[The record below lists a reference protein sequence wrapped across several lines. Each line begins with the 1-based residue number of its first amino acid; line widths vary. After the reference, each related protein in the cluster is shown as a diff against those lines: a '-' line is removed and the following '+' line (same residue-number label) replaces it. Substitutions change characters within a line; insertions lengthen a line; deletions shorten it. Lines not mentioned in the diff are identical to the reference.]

1 MDIPVHKK
9 KIAFLIPSLQPGG
22 MERVMSE
29 IIEFCSR
36 KPEVELHLVLF
47 GIKREIFYEIP
58 KNILIHK
65 PDFEFDNTKRSWHTL
80 KTIYFIRKTIKK
92 INPNTVLSFGELWNN
107 IRKSTTTIHSLSNLN
122 CMIKFQPT

>member
-1 MDIPVHKK
+1 MKNK
-9 KIAFLIPSLQPGG
+9 RIAFVIPSLQPGG

-58 KNILIHK
+58 KSILIHK

-80 KTIYFIRKTIKK
+80 KTIYFIRKTIKI
-92 INPNTVLSFGELWNN
+92 INANTVLSFGELWTN
-107 IRKSTTTIHSLSNLN
+107 IRKNTTTIQTLYSLI
-122 CMIKFQPT
+122 CMTIFQLM

>member
-1 MDIPVHKK
+1 MKSKK
-9 KIAFLIPSLQPGG
+9 SIKIAFLIQSLQPGG

-58 KNILIHK
+58 RSVIIHK
-65 PDFEFDNTKRSWHTL
+65 
-80 KTIYFIRKTIKK
+80 TIF
-92 INPNTVLSFGELWNN
+92 
-107 IRKSTTTIHSLSNLN
+107 
-122 CMIKFQPT
+122 

>member
-1 MDIPVHKK
+1 MSENKT
-9 KIAFLIPSLQPGG
+9 IAFLIQSLQPGG

-58 KNILIHK
+58 KSVLIHK
-65 PDFEFDNTKRSWHTL
+65 PDFEFENTKRFWHTL

-92 INPNTVLSFGELWNN
+92 INLNTVLSFGELWTN
-107 IRKSTTTIHSLSNLN
+107 IRKNTTTIQTLYSLI
-122 CMIKFQPT
+122 CMTIFQLM